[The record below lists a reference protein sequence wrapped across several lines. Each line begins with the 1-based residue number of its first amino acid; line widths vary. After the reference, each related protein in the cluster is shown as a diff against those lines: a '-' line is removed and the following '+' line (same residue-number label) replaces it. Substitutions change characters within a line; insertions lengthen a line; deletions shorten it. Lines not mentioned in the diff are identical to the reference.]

1 MSRSIIHR
9 NEFEIYLGNK
19 RANSGMNNACDL
31 VRRNMSIGVHG
42 VRCECER
49 PRSGLPVFELSKVL
63 KMKIKEKGK
72 KCHLKAK

>member
-49 PRSGLPVFELSKVL
+49 PRSGFTCVQAL
-63 KMKIKEKGK
+63 KSLKNENKRKGGK
-72 KCHLKAK
+72 NVI